1 MDEFLTRAHFEE
13 AAAFIRV
20 RTRHQPAVGLVLGS
34 GLGGLAEAVADAD
47 IIPTDQIPQWP
58 RSTVVGHA
66 GRLVIGRLEGQTVLV
81 QQGRAHYYE
90 GHSLQRVTLPIRV
103 MQLLGLSTVILTNA
117 AGGINPDFEP
127 GDVMLIE
134 DQINLIGM
142 AGLSPLRGPNDDTLG
157 PRFPDMS
164 APFDRELRAL
174 ALAAAAEASLR
185 LRQGVYAGLAGPS
198 FESPADLRFLRTAGA
213 DAVGMSTVSE
223 VVVARH
229 GGQRVLGLSG
239 ISNKANLDGSTI
251 TTHEEVLEAGRLI
264 VPKLEAVLRGVLHRL
279 PAPAAAGGAP
289 GAGA

>member
-1 MDEFLTRAHFEE
+1 MDDFLTRAQFEE
-13 AAAFIRV
+13 AAAYV
-20 RTRHQPAVGLVLGS
+20 RAHTRHQPEVGLVLGS
-34 GLGGLAEAVADAD
+34 GLGGLADAVEDADA
-47 IIPTDQIPQWP
+47 IATDQIPHWP

-66 GRLVIGRLEGQTVLV
+66 GRLVIGRLEGRVVLV

-103 MQLLGLSTVILTNA
+103 MQLLGMGTVILTNA
-117 AGGINPDFEP
+117 AGGINPGFTP

-164 APFDRELRAL
+164 VPFDRELRAQAL
-174 ALAAAAEASLR
+174 AVAAAAGLV

-198 FESPADLRFLRTAGA
+198 FESPADLRFLHTAGA

-229 GGQRVLGLSG
+229 GGLRVLGFSG

-251 TTHEEVLEAGRLI
+251 TTHQEVLDAGRVI
-264 VPKLEAVLRGVLHRL
+264 VPKLVTLVRGVLRQL
-279 PAPAAAGGAP
+279 PGGRA
-289 GAGA
+289 